1 MDDCASIIAE
11 AGNKFSEC
19 DECASII
26 ADAGNKDSE
35 CDDCASIIAEAGNK
49 ISECDDCASIIAEAG
64 NKVSECD
71 GCASI
76 IAEAGNKDS
85 ECDECASIK
94 AEAGNKVSECD
105 DCASI
110 IAEAGNKVSESK
122 PRPDLDFDNEA
133 LWLEINFPSYKL
145 LHCIVYRQPSNNNT
159 FWDKF
164 HESIENALSYSP
176 NVVIT
181 GDVNV
186 DFLTDYSHKI
196 FDIMRLNGLK
206 NVINEPTRF
215 CATRQ
220 SLLDPILVSDSCDVY
235 DCHVIQIDCTYS
247 DHDGTIIF
255 LNNLT
260 RSTNNTTYKRMIWDY
275 RNADFDKCNELIATF
290 DWESIINAE
299 NSMDQ
304 NCKNFTNK
312 LLEYVNDCIP
322 QKEVTI

>member
-1 MDDCASIIAE
+1 MR
-11 AGNKFSEC
+11 
-19 DECASII
+19 
-26 ADAGNKDSE
+26 
-35 CDDCASIIAEAGNK
+35 
-49 ISECDDCASIIAEAG
+49 
-64 NKVSECD
+64 NKVDFVE
-71 GCASI
+71 SI
-76 IAEAGNKDS
+76 SNEADVICFTETHLDEIIKNEDIIIEGYNRDPYRKDRNS
-85 ECDECASIK
+85 S
-94 AEAGNKVSECD
+94 GGG
-105 DCASI
+105 I
-110 IAEAGNKVSESK
+110 IIYISKFIQAK
-122 PRPDLDFDNEA
+122 PRPDLDFDSEA
-133 LWLEINFPSYKL
+133 LWFEIYFPSHKL
-145 LHCIVYRQPSNNNT
+145 LLCVVYRQPSNNNI

-164 HESIENALSYSP
+164 HESIENALSYSL

-235 DCHVIQIDCTYS
+235 DSHVIQIDRTYS
-247 DHDGTIIF
+247 DHDGTIVF

-260 RSTNNTTYKRMIWDY
+260 RSKNNTTYKRMIWDY

-304 NCKNFTNK
+304 NYFIQTTPQCYYKTTPAYTFLIQLNRFHPNFTSVILQDSSCFHTTDATEQILAK
-312 LLEYVNDCIP
+312 LPASAIAGLSML
-322 QKEVTI
+322 THF